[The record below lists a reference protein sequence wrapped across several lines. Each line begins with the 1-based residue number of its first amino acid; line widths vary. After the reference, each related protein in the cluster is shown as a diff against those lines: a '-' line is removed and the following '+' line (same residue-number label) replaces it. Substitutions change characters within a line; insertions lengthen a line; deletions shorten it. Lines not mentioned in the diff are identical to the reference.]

1 MSHLAMFGTLVL
13 IAVGPPADER
23 SRSAQPNPPAAPP
36 GLSRAAEEAAK
47 DQLAVHL
54 KGWEARAAGVVN
66 VRAEVELTRTDALT
80 QKVTRFRGPFL
91 HMKPGS
97 AVLRLDNVADKTGA
111 DYEAY
116 IRNGETVYAYS
127 GAAKTVTEFR
137 VGAAPAAEGDPL
149 ERRLAR
155 LFRPAVF
162 EHVAL
167 ELLTG
172 ARGGNWSERF
182 EIALVKT
189 DENYVYLDLKPR
201 TDRDRAAVRHLRLA
215 LYGPGPNTAKT
226 AYLPAQVYVQR
237 PNGDTEVWKFTN
249 PQVNV
254 AGVEPKHFRYVEVG
268 EPGWTFRKADGSA
281 DAPTRPK
288 P

>member
-1 MSHLAMFGTLVL
+1 MDHLAILGALVL
-13 IAVGPPADER
+13 VAAGPPAGER
-23 SRSAQPNPPAAPP
+23 ARSAQPNPPTAVP

-47 DQLAVHL
+47 SQLAVHL

-66 VRAEVELTRTDALT
+66 VRVEVELTRTDALT
-80 QKVTRFRGPFL
+80 HKVTRFRGPFL
-91 HMKPGS
+91 HMRPGS

-116 IRNGETVYAYS
+116 IRNGDVMYAYS

-137 VGAAPAAEGDPL
+137 TGAAGEGDPL

-155 LFRPAVF
+155 FFRPPVF

-172 ARGGNWSERF
+172 TGAGLGERF
-182 EIALVKT
+182 EVALLKT
-189 DENYVYLDLKPR
+189 DENYVYFDLEPR
-201 TDRDRAAVRHLRLA
+201 TDRDRAAVRYLRLA
-215 LYGPGPNTAKT
+215 LYGPGPNTAK
-226 AYLPAQVYVQR
+226 ASYLPAKVYVLK
-237 PNGDTEVWKFTN
+237 PNGDTEVWAFTN
-249 PQVNV
+249 PQINV
-254 AGVEPKHFRYVEVG
+254 AGVEEKHFRRVEVS
-268 EPGWTFRKADGSA
+268 EPGWTFRRADGSA
-281 DAPTRPK
+281 NGPERPK